1 MPAGGLVTLG
11 AITAGKGIYDVVKHG
26 SDYNKMKAEMDKMQ
40 RPFYEVQKEYEQ
52 NRDITAS
59 MAGQGLPTATKD
71 YYTTEAQ
78 RGLGT
83 ALGAAEMLGGTPN
96 ATNELL
102 DTYMRNIGSTAA
114 QDAMART
121 QNINEFIKR
130 NSELAGQKT
139 IQWHTNKM
147 QPYMDKMAY
156 LSGQMNIAKQAQNQG
171 WNTIISGATG
181 ALTGMQN
188 QQLINAIKQKVP
200 QQQVQQDIPI
210 SNLPKPAIIRNYQEP
225 PMETFVEQPAYN
237 SKNLGMFNV
246 PSQYATPYTYPER
259 QQLLNNPL
267 AMPSTNIWK

>member
-11 AITAGKGIYDVVKHG
+11 AITAGKGMYDVAKHG
-26 SDYNKMKAEMDKMQ
+26 SDYKKMKAEMDKMQ

-52 NRDITAS
+52 NRDIAAS

-78 RGLGT
+78 RSLGT

-96 ATNELL
+96 TTNELL

-114 QDAMART
+114 QDAIART

-130 NSELAGQKT
+130 NAELAGQKT

-188 QQLINAIKQKVP
+188 QQLINATKPQVP
-200 QQQVQQDIPI
+200 QQQAVETPYKYTPVQQEQVPI
-210 SNLPKPAIIRNYQEP
+210 QPINYPNVEGKKITQEVVPLSSYRPSEYPIEQPYSNYQ
-225 PMETFVEQPAYN
+225 F
-237 SKNLGMFNV
+237 K
-246 PSQYATPYTYPER
+246 
-259 QQLLNNPL
+259 
-267 AMPSTNIWK
+267 NIWK